1 MAAGRYDFTIEQ
13 GATTDFELQY
23 RDNRNNPI
31 NLTGYEGRMQIRP
44 FVGSGDVY
52 LTLSSS
58 LDSCGTGINMSGSN
72 GTTPPTSGSLGIYI
86 SAYSSSL
93 LDWDGKAYYDLEI
106 YSGSGDCAYVI
117 RVIQGKVQLN
127 KEITLVP

>member
-13 GATTDFELQY
+13 GATTNFELQY
-23 RDNRNNPI
+23 KDNRNNPI
-31 NLTGYEGRMQIRP
+31 DLTDYEGRMQIRP

-58 LDSCGTGINMSGSN
+58 LGPCGTGLNMSGSN
-72 GTTPPTSGSLGIYI
+72 GSTPPTSGSIGVYI

-93 LDWDGKAYYDLEI
+93 LDWDGNAYYDLEL
-106 YSGSGDCAYVI
+106 YSGSNDCQYVV
-117 RVIQGKVQLN
+117 RLVQGKVKLS
-127 KEITLVP
+127 KEVTLIP